1 MQLEA
6 QRLRQELHAARST
19 PSQKQKANSSA
30 TAAVSAERVAA
41 DVESASSSATSSKTT
56 EKPATPR
63 DQCTYYAH
71 RYGLLTGLWIPS
83 YIVNIDYPQATIDM
97 DYKTKD
103 RYKDVTSRQLGC
115 VAEFYASF
123 PPELRGEL
131 MDPKTRRR
139 VSIMFVVEDF
149 TYGL

>member
-1 MQLEA
+1 MQLET

-19 PSQKQKANSSA
+19 PSQKQTANSTA

-56 EKPATPR
+56 EKPETPR
-63 DQCTYYAH
+63 DQCAYHAR

-83 YIVNIDYPQATIDM
+83 YIVNITYPQATIDM
-97 DYKTKD
+97 DFKNKD
-103 RYKDVTSRQLGC
+103 RYTNVTSRQLGC

-123 PPELRGEL
+123 PPELRGAL
-131 MDPKTRRR
+131 MDPKTRQR
-139 VSIMFVVEDF
+139 VSILLIVENL
-149 TYGL
+149 THGS